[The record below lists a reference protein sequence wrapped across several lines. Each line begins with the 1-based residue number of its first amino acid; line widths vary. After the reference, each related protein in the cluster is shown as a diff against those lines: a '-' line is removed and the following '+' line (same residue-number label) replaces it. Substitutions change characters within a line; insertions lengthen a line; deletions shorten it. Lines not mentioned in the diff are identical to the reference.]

1 VFPDNPNLELGAS
14 VSFGQ
19 DRLAV
24 QGATVGLSDRSREG
38 YLIGT
43 ARGIAMTPQPRL
55 SERMITVLLSTLA
68 FVVALNSIIVFP
80 LGPFFADSLGFPP
93 HKVGFIG
100 SSYSIAAAVGGIIS
114 AGFLDRFD
122 RRTALIVCALGFV
135 AATAMCATAANIV
148 ELVVIR
154 ALAGFFAGPLWGL
167 LIAIASDNVPPERR
181 GTAVGILIGAY
192 GLALVAGLPLGVMVA
207 VSALGWQM
215 NFVGV
220 AVVGLALTAIVSWQI
235 GAQRRHLAEL
245 RAWSWSGQHGAM
257 IELITA
263 RSSILAFL
271 LIASASYAALLI
283 TPNLAV
289 FAIHNGGLSP
299 ARLADVYLLGG
310 VVSVLAIPLT
320 GRFVDS
326 FGAAPVSIA
335 VALITTGLL
344 GAVFIVSHANDMLA
358 VPLFAMVIALQLVRS
373 TVNQAW
379 VTRVP
384 TAAERAAFQALV
396 AAVTNLAQAAGAASA
411 PFLLDFAPDGRLV
424 GMDIVALLAL
434 LLTWAA
440 PPLLLMLDR
449 VLADR
454 PSAMVPR
461 SPS

>member
-1 VFPDNPNLELGAS
+1 MD
-14 VSFGQ
+14 
-19 DRLAV
+19 
-24 QGATVGLSDRSREG
+24 LSDQSREG
-38 YLIGT
+38 YLIGAAPGMAVT
-43 ARGIAMTPQPRL
+43 SQPRL

-68 FVVALNSIIVFP
+68 FVVALNSIIIFP
-80 LGPFFADSLGFPP
+80 LGPFLADSLGFPP

-100 SSYSIAAAVGGIIS
+100 GSYSIAAAVGGIVS
-114 AGFLDRFD
+114 AAFLDRFD
-122 RRTALIVCALGFV
+122 RRTALVVCALGFV
-135 AATAMCATAANIV
+135 MATALCATATTIV

-154 ALAGFFAGPLWGL
+154 ACAGFFAGPLWGL

-215 NFVGV
+215 NFVGI
-220 AVVGLALTAIVSWQI
+220 AVIGLALTVIVSWQI
-235 GAQRRHLAEL
+235 GAQRQHLSDL

-263 RSSILAFL
+263 RSSVLAFL
-271 LIASASYAALLI
+271 LIATASYAALLI
-283 TPNLAV
+283 SPNLAV
-289 FAIHNGGLSP
+289 FAVHNGGLSP

-310 VVSVLAIPLT
+310 AMSVLAIPLT

-335 VALITTGLL
+335 VAVITTGLL
-344 GAVFIVSHANDMLA
+344 SAVFVVGHATGMLA
-358 VPLFAMVIALQLVRS
+358 VPLFAMVIAFQLVRS

-384 TAAERAAFQALV
+384 AAAERAAFQALV

-411 PFLLDFAPDGRLV
+411 PFLLDFAQDGRLV
-424 GMDIVALLAL
+424 GMDGVAVLAL
-434 LLTWAA
+434 SMTWAA

-449 VLADR
+449 VLANR
-454 PSAMVPR
+454 PPALLPR
-461 SPS
+461 STS